1 VPLKTENSSTL
12 CYNNRGYFSVH
23 GWFMAKKT
31 QLNRAPSEIMIPEPG
46 VELTFNLIAALPG
59 RAASR
64 HTHRAYFRW
73 IDEYLVSIA
82 GLEPTSGKARI
93 ERMETLPVKLLE
105 SALSP
110 MQLRA
115 WLGRLSAAGN
125 GKQGIGQARSAVLT
139 LASLLSEAGWLQD
152 HISAGMGN
160 VRPPRAEE
168 GQRPGRWLSTEEIK
182 LLMEAAPMIAGTSK
196 NMAIRNKVIIT
207 TLCTMALRRDELAK
221 AKWGDLSIQ
230 NNRPILR
237 VHGKGNKNAQI
248 DVPRPVLRAL
258 GEWGKAVAP
267 GDPQP
272 APETPLVRRIYKG
285 KLGRVSHQPLTTDGI
300 WYIVSEAADFAQIGH
315 VAPHDLR
322 RSVAGALQEA
332 GTSIETISRLL
343 RHSNVAVTERY
354 LSRLPQRNE
363 GAVLMSSVLGFDED
377 DDWPGFEE

>member
-1 VPLKTENSSTL
+1 MP
-12 CYNNRGYFSVH
+12 
-23 GWFMAKKT
+23 KKSQ
-31 QLNRAPSEIMIPEPG
+31 QLNRAPSELMIPEPEA
-46 VELTFNLIAALPG
+46 ELTFNLIAALPG

-82 GLEPTSGKARI
+82 GMDATSGKKRI
-93 ERMETLPVKLLE
+93 QRMEALPIKTLVDV
-105 SALSP
+105 LSP

-115 WLGRLSAAGN
+115 WLGRLSTAGN

-139 LASLLSEAGWLQD
+139 LAGLLSEAGWLQD
-152 HISAGMGN
+152 HVSAGMGN

-182 LLMEAAPMIAGTSK
+182 MLMEAAPLIGKTK
-196 NMAIRNKVIIT
+196 NMAMRNRVVIT

-221 AKWGDLSIQ
+221 ATWGDLSIQ

-258 GEWGKAVAP
+258 SEWGKLVAP

-272 APETPLVRRIYKG
+272 PPETPLVRRIYKG

-300 WYIVSEAADFAQIGH
+300 WYIVSEAANFAQIGH

-332 GTSIETISRLL
+332 GTPIETISRLL

-363 GAVLMSSVLGFDED
+363 GAVLMSNVLGFDD
-377 DDWPGFEE
+377 DEDWPGFEE